1 MKKLKQL
8 FLTNQFFYSLLG
20 VATLFTF
27 SFFVK
32 GLLIVAWIVFWI
44 WLAVLAFDFIVL
56 FSGKGRIEITRI
68 YPEKLS
74 NGDENPMKL
83 MVSSFYPFATKVDV
97 LEEFPV
103 QLQIRDKDFAA
114 SLPAFQRSE
123 ISFSLR
129 PTQRG
134 IYQFG
139 RCMALV
145 RRFGFFKR
153 RFVTNQEQEIPCY
166 PSYIQL
172 RKYQLLATSNRLNEL
187 GIKRIRRIGSAM
199 EFDHVREYV
208 QGDDYRHMNWKASAK
223 VKELMI
229 NQYEEEKSQPI
240 YSFID
245 LGRAMR
251 MPFNGLTLLD
261 YSINAALVLSNATIL
276 KQDRAGLLTF
286 SKDINAFIAAEKRNN
301 QMHKI
306 SEALYQ
312 VSTKF
317 EESEFGRL
325 YSYANAHINKRSLIF
340 VYTNFETLDSLRR
353 QINYLSMLNR
363 SHIIVVV
370 VFKNVEIEDLAKS
383 TPKKTIEIYNQVIA
397 EKFIYEK
404 QLIVQELIRNG
415 FQTIYTAPE
424 NLTINSINKYL
435 EIKARGL
442 I

>member
-1 MKKLKQL
+1 MAKLRQL

-20 VATLFTF
+20 VATLFTI
-27 SFFVK
+27 SFFLK
-32 GLLIVAWIVFWI
+32 GLFVAAWIVFWI
-44 WLAVLAFDFIVL
+44 WLAVLIFDFIVL
-56 FSGKGRIEITRI
+56 FAGTGRIEISRV

-83 MVSSFYPFATKVDV
+83 IVNSYYPFDTKLNI

-103 QLQIRDKDFAA
+103 QLQLRGQEFSIDLAA
-114 SLPAFQRSE
+114 NKSSE
-123 ISFSLR
+123 VSYSIR

-134 IYQFG
+134 VYSFG
-139 RCMALV
+139 RCIALV

-153 RFVTNQEQEIPCY
+153 RFITNEPQNIPCY

-208 QGDDYRHMNWKASAK
+208 QGDDYRHMNWKATAK
-223 VKELMI
+223 NNKLMV

-251 MPFNGLTLLD
+251 MPFHGLTLLD
-261 YSINAALVLSNATIL
+261 YSINASLVLSNATIL

-286 SKDINAFIAAEKRNN
+286 SKDINVFIPAEKRNN

-312 VSTKF
+312 VVTKF
-317 EESEFGRL
+317 DESEYGKL

-340 VYTNFETLDSLRR
+340 LYTNFETLDSLRR
-353 QINYLSMLNR
+353 QMNYLIMLNK

-370 VFKNVEIEDLAKS
+370 VFKNIEVEALAKS
-383 TPKKTIEIYNQVIA
+383 APKKTIEIYNQIIA
-397 EKFIYEK
+397 EKFVYEK
-404 QLIVQELIRNG
+404 QLIVQELIRHG
-415 FQTIYTAPE
+415 LQTIYTTPE

>member
-1 MKKLKQL
+1 MGKIKQL

-20 VATLFTF
+20 IATFFAISFFMKGLFT
-27 SFFVK
+27 
-32 GLLIVAWIVFWI
+32 VAWIVFWL
-44 WLAVLAFDFIVL
+44 WLAVLIFDFIVL
-56 FSGKGRIEITRI
+56 FSGKGRVEITRI

-83 MVSSFYPFATKVDV
+83 MINSFYPFPTSIEI
-97 LEEFPV
+97 LEEFPI
-103 QLQIRDKDFAA
+103 QLQIRNNEYFTRLSAYQ
-114 SLPAFQRSE
+114 STE
-123 ISFSLR
+123 ISYLMR

-134 IYQFG
+134 IYEFG
-139 RCMALV
+139 RCIALV
-145 RRFGFFKR
+145 KRFGFFKR
-153 RFVTNQEQEIPCY
+153 RFLTNQAQQIPCY

-208 QGDDYRHMNWKASAK
+208 QGDDYRHMNWKATAK
-223 VKELMI
+223 IKKLMV

-251 MPFNGLTLLD
+251 MPFDGLTLLD
-261 YSINAALVLSNATIL
+261 YAINASLVLSNATIL

-286 SKDINAFIAAEKRNN
+286 SKEVNVFIPAEKRNN
-301 QMHKI
+301 QMLKI

-312 VSTKF
+312 VTTNF
-317 EESEFGRL
+317 EEPEYGKL
-325 YSYANAHINKRSLIF
+325 YSYAKAHINKRSLIF
-340 VYTNFETLDSLRR
+340 LYTNFETLDSLRR
-353 QINYLSMLNR
+353 QMNYLSMLNR
-363 SHIIVVV
+363 SHIIVVI
-370 VFKNVEIEDLAKS
+370 VFKNVEVEDLAKS
-383 TPKKTIEIYNQVIA
+383 APKKTIEIYNQIIA

>member
-1 MKKLKQL
+1 MRKLKQL

-20 VATLFTF
+20 IATLFAI
-27 SFFVK
+27 SFFIK
-32 GLLIVAWIVFWI
+32 GLFIVAWIVFWL
-44 WLAVLAFDFIVL
+44 WLAVLIFDFVVL
-56 FSGKGRIEITRI
+56 FAGKGRIEITRV

-83 MVSSFYPFATKVDV
+83 IVNSFYPFPTIIEI
-97 LEEFPV
+97 LEEFPI
-103 QLQIRDKDFAA
+103 QLQIRNNEFFTRLSAHQ
-114 SLPAFQRSE
+114 SSE
-123 ISFSLR
+123 ISYLMR

-145 RRFGFFKR
+145 KRFGFFKR
-153 RFVTNQEQEIPCY
+153 RFVTNQVQEIPCY

-208 QGDDYRHMNWKASAK
+208 QGDDYRRMNWKATAK
-223 VKELMI
+223 TKKLMV
-229 NQYEEEKSQPI
+229 NQYEDEKSQPI

-251 MPFNGLTLLD
+251 MPFEGLTLLD
-261 YSINAALVLSNATIL
+261 YAINASLVLSNATIL

-286 SKDINAFIAAEKRNN
+286 SKDVNVFIPAEKRNN
-301 QMHKI
+301 QMLKI

-312 VSTKF
+312 VATKF
-317 EESEFGRL
+317 DEPEYGKL

-340 VYTNFETLDSLRR
+340 LYTNFETLDSLRR
-353 QINYLSMLNR
+353 QLNYLSMLNR

-370 VFKNVEIEDLAKS
+370 VFKNVEVEDLAKS
-383 TPKKTIEIYNQVIA
+383 SPKKTIEIYNQIIA

>member
-1 MKKLKQL
+1 MKKLRQL

-20 VATLFTF
+20 IATFF
-27 SFFVK
+27 AVSFFIK
-32 GLLIVAWIVFWI
+32 GLLIVAWIVFWL
-44 WLAVLAFDFIVL
+44 WLAVLIFDFILL
-56 FSGKGRIEITRI
+56 FSGKGRIEIARN

-74 NGDENPMKL
+74 NGDENSMKL
-83 MVSSFYPFATKVDV
+83 TVSSFYPFPTSVEI
-97 LEEFPV
+97 LEEFPIQF
-103 QLQIRDKDFAA
+103 QLRNNEFFIHLSARQSTD
-114 SLPAFQRSE
+114 
-123 ISFSLR
+123 ISYSIR

-139 RCMALV
+139 RCMALAK
-145 RRFGFFKR
+145 RFGFFKR
-153 RFVTNQEQEIPCY
+153 RFVTNEAQEIPCY

-208 QGDDYRHMNWKASAK
+208 QGDDYRHMNWKATAK
-223 VKELMI
+223 VKKLMV

-251 MPFNGLTLLD
+251 MPFDGLTLLD
-261 YSINAALVLSNATIL
+261 YAINASLVLSNATIL
-276 KQDRAGLLTF
+276 KQDRAGLLSF
-286 SKDINAFIAAEKRNN
+286 SKEVNVFIPAEKRNN
-301 QMHKI
+301 QMLKI

-312 VSTKF
+312 VTTKF
-317 EESEFGRL
+317 EEPEYGKL

-340 VYTNFETLDSLRR
+340 LYTNFETLDSLRR
-353 QINYLSMLNR
+353 QLNYLCMLNR

-370 VFKNVEIEDLAKS
+370 VFKNVEVEDLARS
-383 TPKKTIEIYNQVIA
+383 TPKKTIEIYNQIIA

-424 NLTINSINKYL
+424 NLTITSINKYL

>member
-1 MKKLKQL
+1 MRKLKQL
-8 FLTNQFFYSLLG
+8 FLTSQFFYSLLG
-20 VATLFTF
+20 VAAFFTV
-27 SFFVK
+27 SFFIK
-32 GLLIVAWIVFWI
+32 GLFVVAWIVFWL
-44 WLAVLAFDFIVL
+44 WMAVLIFDFILL
-56 FSGKGRIEITRI
+56 FAGKGRIEITRI

-83 MVSSFYPFATKVDV
+83 LVHSFYPFATVVEV

-103 QLQIRDKDFAA
+103 QLQLRGKEFLTQ
-114 SLPAFQRSE
+114 LPANQHTE
-123 ISFSLR
+123 ISYFMR

-145 RRFGFFKR
+145 MRFGFFKR
-153 RFVTNQEQEIPCY
+153 RFITNQEQEIPCY

-172 RKYQLLATSNRLNEL
+172 RKYQLLATSNRLNEM

-223 VKELMI
+223 VKKLMV

-251 MPFNGLTLLD
+251 MPFHGLTLLD
-261 YSINAALVLSNATIL
+261 YAINASLVLSNATIL

-286 SKDINAFIAAEKRNN
+286 SKEMNAFIVAEKRNN

-312 VSTKF
+312 ITTKF
-317 EESEFGRL
+317 DESEFGKL

-340 VYTNFETLDSLRR
+340 LYTNFETLDSLKR
-353 QINYLSMLNR
+353 QMGYLTMLNR
-363 SHIIVVV
+363 SHIIVVI
-370 VFKNVEIEDLAKS
+370 VFKNVEVEDLAKS
-383 TPKKTIEIYNQVIA
+383 SPKKTIDIYNQIIA

>member
-1 MKKLKQL
+1 MAKIKQL

-20 VATLFTF
+20 IAMFFAISFFMRGLFT
-27 SFFVK
+27 
-32 GLLIVAWIVFWI
+32 VAWIVFWL
-44 WLAVLAFDFIVL
+44 WLAVLIFDFIVL
-56 FSGKGRIEITRI
+56 FSGKGRVEITRI

-83 MVSSFYPFATKVDV
+83 MINSFYPFPASIEI
-97 LEEFPV
+97 LEEFPI
-103 QLQIRDKDFAA
+103 QLQIRNNEFFTRLSAYQ
-114 SLPAFQRSE
+114 STE
-123 ISFSLR
+123 ISYLMR

-134 IYQFG
+134 IYEFG
-139 RCMALV
+139 RCIALV
-145 RRFGFFKR
+145 KRFGFFKR
-153 RFVTNQEQEIPCY
+153 RFLTNQAQQIPCY

-208 QGDDYRHMNWKASAK
+208 QGDDYRHMNWKATAK
-223 VKELMI
+223 VKKLMV

-251 MPFNGLTLLD
+251 MPFDGLTLLD
-261 YSINAALVLSNATIL
+261 YAINASLVLSNATIL

-286 SKDINAFIAAEKRNN
+286 SKDVNVFIPAEKRNN
-301 QMHKI
+301 QMLKI

-312 VSTKF
+312 VTTNF
-317 EESEFGRL
+317 EEPEYGKL

-340 VYTNFETLDSLRR
+340 LYTNFETLDSLRR
-353 QINYLSMLNR
+353 QMNYLSMLNR
-363 SHIIVVV
+363 SHIIVVI
-370 VFKNVEIEDLAKS
+370 VFKNVEVENLAKS
-383 TPKKTIEIYNQVIA
+383 APKKTIEIYNQIIA

-424 NLTINSINKYL
+424 NLTINSVNKYL

>member
-1 MKKLKQL
+1 MRKLKQL
-8 FLTNQFFYSLLG
+8 FLTNQFFYSLLAI
-20 VATLFTF
+20 ATFF
-27 SFFVK
+27 VISFFIK
-32 GLLIVAWIVFWI
+32 GLFVVAWILFWL
-44 WLAVLAFDFIVL
+44 WLAVLIFDFIVL
-56 FSGKGRIEITRI
+56 FSGKGRIEITRV

-83 MVSSFYPFATKVDV
+83 IVNSFYPFPTVIEI
-97 LEEFPV
+97 LEEFPI
-103 QLQIRDKDFAA
+103 QLQIRNKEFSTRLSAHQ
-114 SLPAFQRSE
+114 STE
-123 ISFSLR
+123 ISYLMR

-134 IYQFG
+134 QYKFG

-153 RFVTNQEQEIPCY
+153 RFVTSQTQEIPCY

-199 EFDHVREYV
+199 EFDHVRDYV
-208 QGDDYRHMNWKASAK
+208 QGDDYRHMNWKATAK
-223 VKELMI
+223 VKKLMV

-251 MPFNGLTLLD
+251 MPFDGLTLLD
-261 YSINAALVLSNATIL
+261 YAINASLVLSNATIL

-286 SKDINAFIAAEKRNN
+286 SKDVNVFIPSEKRNN
-301 QMHKI
+301 QMLKI

-312 VSTKF
+312 VATNF
-317 EESEFGRL
+317 EEPEYGKL

-340 VYTNFETLDSLRR
+340 LYTNFETLDSLRR
-353 QINYLSMLNR
+353 QLNYLSMLNR

-370 VFKNVEIEDLAKS
+370 VFKNIEVEALAKS
-383 TPKKTIEIYNQVIA
+383 TPKKTIEIYNQIIA

>member
-1 MKKLKQL
+1 MRKLQQL
-8 FLTNQFFYSLLG
+8 FLTSQFFYSLIG
-20 VATLFTF
+20 VAALFTI
-27 SFFVK
+27 SFFIK
-32 GLLIVAWIVFWI
+32 GLFLAAWGVFWL
-44 WLAVLAFDFIVL
+44 WMGVLIFDFILL
-56 FSGKGRIEITRI
+56 FSGRGRIEVTRV

-74 NGDENPMKL
+74 NGDENSMKL
-83 MVSSFYPFATKVDV
+83 IVHSLYPFGTAIEI

-103 QLQIRDKDFAA
+103 QLQIRDKEFFVRLA
-114 SLPAFQRSE
+114 SNQSE
-123 ISFSLR
+123 EITYLLR

-134 IYQFG
+134 VYRFG
-139 RCMALV
+139 RCLALV
-145 RRFGFFKR
+145 RRLGFIKR
-153 RFVTNQEQEIPCY
+153 RFVVCQPQETPCY

-208 QGDDYRHMNWKASAK
+208 RGDDYRHMNWKASAK
-223 VKELMI
+223 VTKLMV

-251 MPFNGLTLLD
+251 MPFEGLSLLD
-261 YSINAALVLSNATIL
+261 YAINAALVLSNATIL

-286 SKDINAFIAAEKRNN
+286 AKDIHAFIPAEKRNN
-301 QMHKI
+301 QMLKI

-312 VSTKF
+312 VETRF
-317 EESEFGRL
+317 NEPEFGKL

-340 VYTNFETLDSLRR
+340 LYTNFETLDSLNR
-353 QINYLSMLNR
+353 QMSYLNMLNR
-363 SHIIVVV
+363 SHLIVVV
-370 VFKNVEIEDLAKS
+370 VFKNVEVEDLAKS
-383 TPKKTIEIYNQVIA
+383 SPKKTIEIYNQIIA

-415 FQTIYTAPE
+415 FQIIYTTPE

>member
-1 MKKLKQL
+1 MRKLKQL

-20 VATLFTF
+20 IATLFAI
-27 SFFVK
+27 SFFIK
-32 GLLIVAWIVFWI
+32 GLFIVAWIVFWL
-44 WLAVLAFDFIVL
+44 WLAVLIFDFVVL
-56 FSGKGRIEITRI
+56 FAGKGRIEITRV

-83 MVSSFYPFATKVDV
+83 IVNSFYPFPTIIEI
-97 LEEFPV
+97 LEEFPR
-103 QLQIRDKDFAA
+103 QLQIRNNEF
-114 SLPAFQRSE
+114 STRLPAYQSSE
-123 ISFSLR
+123 ISYLMR

-145 RRFGFFKR
+145 KRFGFFKR
-153 RFVTNQEQEIPCY
+153 RFVTNQVQEIPCY

-208 QGDDYRHMNWKASAK
+208 QGDDYRRMNWKATAK
-223 VKELMI
+223 TKKLMV

-251 MPFNGLTLLD
+251 MPFEGLTLLD
-261 YSINAALVLSNATIL
+261 YAINASLVLSNATIL

-286 SKDINAFIAAEKRNN
+286 SKDVNAFIPAEKRNN
-301 QMHKI
+301 QMLKI

-312 VSTKF
+312 VVTKF
-317 EESEFGRL
+317 DEPEYGKL

-340 VYTNFETLDSLRR
+340 LYTNFETLDSLRR
-353 QINYLSMLNR
+353 QMNYLSMLNR

-370 VFKNVEIEDLAKS
+370 VFKNVEVEDLAKS
-383 TPKKTIEIYNQVIA
+383 SPKKTIQIYNQIIA

>member
-1 MKKLKQL
+1 MGKLKQL

-20 VATLFTF
+20 IATFFAISFFMKGLFT
-27 SFFVK
+27 
-32 GLLIVAWIVFWI
+32 VAWIVFWL
-44 WLAVLAFDFIVL
+44 WLAVLVFDFIVL
-56 FSGKGRIEITRI
+56 FSGKGRVEITRI

-83 MVSSFYPFATKVDV
+83 KIDSFYPFPTSLEI
-97 LEEFPV
+97 LEEFPI
-103 QLQIRDKDFAA
+103 QLQIRNNEFFTRLSAYQ
-114 SLPAFQRSE
+114 STE
-123 ISFSLR
+123 ISYLMR

-134 IYQFG
+134 VYEFG
-139 RCMALV
+139 RCIALV
-145 RRFGFFKR
+145 KRFGFFKR
-153 RFVTNQEQEIPCY
+153 RFLTNQTQQIPCY

-208 QGDDYRHMNWKASAK
+208 QGDDYRHMNWKATAK
-223 VKELMI
+223 VKKLMV

-251 MPFNGLTLLD
+251 MPFDGLTLLD
-261 YSINAALVLSNATIL
+261 YAINASLVLSNATIL

-286 SKDINAFIAAEKRNN
+286 SKDVNVFIPAEKRNN
-301 QMHKI
+301 QMLKI

-312 VSTKF
+312 VTTNF
-317 EESEFGRL
+317 EEPEYGKL
-325 YSYANAHINKRSLIF
+325 YSYAKAHINKRSLIF
-340 VYTNFETLDSLRR
+340 LYTNFETLDSLRR
-353 QINYLSMLNR
+353 QMNYLSMLNR
-363 SHIIVVV
+363 SHIIVVI
-370 VFKNVEIEDLAKS
+370 VFKNVEVEDLAKS
-383 TPKKTIEIYNQVIA
+383 APKKTIEIYNQIIA

-424 NLTINSINKYL
+424 NLTVNSINKYL